1 MADHLCRRFRGVT
14 AVADVSLRV
23 ATGARFGII
32 GPNGAG
38 KTTLFNLLSGELR
51 PTTGSVALFGRDITR
66 LRTYRRATLGLG
78 RTFQITRIFS
88 DLTVLENLTLALHGL
103 SPSKFSL
110 LRPWRSYRA
119 MTAEAAELA
128 ASFGLAQRLAAP
140 ASDLSHGEVRELEV
154 LLALALKPRVLLLD
168 EPAAGLSPAERV
180 DIQALLT
187 SLPAELT
194 LIMIEHDIDVLRGV
208 VDSAAVLHLGSLVVQ
223 GTMRDIQNDERVR
236 ELYLGGAASRAPA
249 IPPPGDT
256 PLDASTP
263 RPARQRLARQRSA
276 RRRPARRR
284 PARQRLARQRSA
296 RRRPA
301 RRRRGQPARGRAAG
315 GQAMIEVRDLHTYR
329 GINYVLQGVS
339 LRISDG
345 SCTVLLGRNGMGKT
359 TLVHT
364 IMGMLR
370 PATGAIMLDD
380 EELTGKQPF
389 QIAQRG
395 LALVPQGRRIF
406 PSLTVEENLTL
417 AARRTHAGEA
427 WTPERVYE
435 LFPQLKQRT
444 RHQGSQLSGGE
455 LQMLAIGRALLTNP
469 RLLLMDEPSEGLAPV
484 IVERIGEVLTDLR
497 RGGLG
502 IFLVEQNYGLALGAA
517 DVIYILSKG
526 QVVWQGTASELAGA
540 AAVRETHLGV

>member
-1 MADHLCRRFRGVT
+1 MTADAARPAEPPALEADHLCRRFRGVT

-51 PTTGSVALFGRDITR
+51 PTTGSVALFGRDITA
-66 LRTYRRATLGLG
+66 LRTYRRAALGLG

-103 SPSKFSL
+103 SRSKLSL

-119 MTAEAAELA
+119 MTSEAADLA

-256 PLDASTP
+256 QLDASTP
-263 RPARQRLARQRSA
+263 Q
-276 RRRPARRR
+276 
-284 PARQRLARQRSA
+284 
-296 RRRPA
+296 
-301 RRRRGQPARGRAAG
+301 AG
-315 GQAMIEVRDLHTYR
+315 PSEV
-329 GINYVLQGVS
+329 G
-339 LRISDG
+339 
-345 SCTVLLGRNGMGKT
+345 
-359 TLVHT
+359 
-364 IMGMLR
+364 
-370 PATGAIMLDD
+370 
-380 EELTGKQPF
+380 
-389 QIAQRG
+389 
-395 LALVPQGRRIF
+395 
-406 PSLTVEENLTL
+406 PSEV
-417 AARRTHAGEA
+417 G
-427 WTPERVYE
+427 TPEV
-435 LFPQLKQRT
+435 
-444 RHQGSQLSGGE
+444 
-455 LQMLAIGRALLTNP
+455 
-469 RLLLMDEPSEGLAPV
+469 
-484 IVERIGEVLTDLR
+484 
-497 RGGLG
+497 
-502 IFLVEQNYGLALGAA
+502 
-517 DVIYILSKG
+517 
-526 QVVWQGTASELAGA
+526 GTAEAGPPEVGTPEVGTAEAGPPEA
-540 AAVRETHLGV
+540 APPGGKP